1 MGIPGP
7 YKSKQVA
14 NLASGVQFWGKYLVA
29 EKNQRKNQ
37 KRPEYYQ
44 PKAGR
49 QLGPRLRW

>member
-29 EKNQRKNQ
+29 EKNQRKRN
-37 KRPEYYQ
+37 
-44 PKAGR
+44 GR
-49 QLGPRLRW
+49 NIINLRLADSGLV